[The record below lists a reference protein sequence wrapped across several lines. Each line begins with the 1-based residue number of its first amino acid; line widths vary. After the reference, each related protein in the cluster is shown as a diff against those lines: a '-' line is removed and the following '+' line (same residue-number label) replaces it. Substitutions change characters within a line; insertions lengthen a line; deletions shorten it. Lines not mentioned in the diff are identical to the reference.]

1 MELKDAQLKDQH
13 IIFEQAYE
21 GIVTSQNVTSIL
33 NLIRDG
39 MQQWKP
45 EANAGRAS
53 RLAIECLQNMVRHA
67 YAGSTYVIIYHEE
80 DRIMMC
86 CRNLVSRQDKAALEA
101 NYNEL
106 ATYDQAEYK
115 RIYRQKLLHALLN
128 ERGGAGIGLFDM
140 AYRMG
145 KPPVYELTAT
155 DDSELYYYTITIDLT
170 AK

>member
-1 MELKDAQLKDQH
+1 MELKNTQHKGQH
-13 IIFEQAYE
+13 ILFEQAYE

-33 NLIRDG
+33 NLIEEEI
-39 MQQWKP
+39 QHWSP
-45 EANAGRAS
+45 HANAGRAS
-53 RLAIECLQNMVRHA
+53 RLAIECLQNVVRHA
-67 YAGSTYVIIYHEE
+67 NAGATYVVIYHE
-80 DRIMMC
+80 DNRIMMR
-86 CRNLVSRQDKAALEA
+86 CRNLVSRQDKALLEA
-101 NYNEL
+101 NYTEL
-106 ATYDQAEYK
+106 ATYDRAEYK

-155 DDSELYYYTITIDLT
+155 NDSELYYYTITIDLT